1 MIAAA
6 SLRAFAGAPQ
16 IDLRRYTAVFSCQQ
30 WPPWWPGMRLRG
42 QGSEGWH
49 SPNTLRER
57 TCAHRAAGIRRTTTS
72 AERHVRTHFVWPS
85 VPKICVIACLL
96 LGLVSEC
103 GRPSMSPR
111 AAVAVDLYLGKEAAI
126 SPIGRCSG
134 SAMACEAPATSPS
147 TLDQEQ
153 RKVYAEGAADEEH
166 ALLREVISTID
177 RHYYDIKNEE
187 GASTSSRAHVYN
199 GMAVDQLRA
208 ALDARKLTSREATYK
223 EIRKIVSSLG
233 DKYSRFIPQSE
244 AASLT
249 KYDVSS
255 IGLVLIRQVYSLTH
269 THTHMKSMTSHG
281 SDWSSFDRTTCM
293 CVRAYVRV
301 CVCVCVRARACVC
314 VCVKSM
320 TSQQGPWSTFD
331 RAMNFWSQR
340 THIRARRRPQQG
352 SSAGI
357 A

>member
-1 MIAAA
+1 MIANLMIANA
-6 SLRAFAGAPQ
+6 DFWFVATPQMGPRDLHGHHQLRCA
-16 IDLRRYTAVFSCQQ
+16 AVFFGQR
-30 WPPWWPGMRLRG
+30 WPPSVP
-42 QGSEGWH
+42 
-49 SPNTLRER
+49 RER
-57 TCAHRAAGIRRTTTS
+57 NCAHRAAGIRSTITNAVRHGRTP
-72 AERHVRTHFVWPS
+72 FVWPS
-85 VPKICVIACLL
+85 VPKICVCMHIACLL
-96 LGLVSEC
+96 LGLASEYA
-103 GRPSMSPR
+103 RPSMSPR
-111 AAVAVDLYLGKEAAI
+111 AAVAADLYLVKEAAI

-134 SAMACEAPATSPS
+134 SAMVCEAPATSLS
-147 TLDQEQ
+147 TLDLEQ
-153 RKVYAEGAADEEH
+153 RKVDTEGAADEEH

-199 GMAVDQLRA
+199 GMAVDQLRE

-223 EIRKIVSSLG
+223 EIRKIVSRLG

-281 SDWSSFDRTTCM
+281 SDWSSFDRTMCM

-301 CVCVCVRARACVC
+301 CVCVCVRARVCVC

-320 TSQQGPWSTFD
+320 TSQHGPWSTFD

>member
-1 MIAAA
+1 
-6 SLRAFAGAPQ
+6 
-16 IDLRRYTAVFSCQQ
+16 
-30 WPPWWPGMRLRG
+30 MRLRG

-255 IGLVLIRQVYSLTH
+255 IGLVLIRQVHKHTHTHAHTH
-269 THTHMKSMTSHG
+269 THTHE
-281 SDWSSFDRTTCM
+281 DYDVSSIGLVFIRQDHVHVCM
-293 CVRAYVRV
+293 CVCACACVRVRVRV
-301 CVCVCVRARACVC
+301 CEEYV
-314 VCVKSM
+314 S
-320 TSQQGPWSTFD
+320 
-331 RAMNFWSQR
+331 
-340 THIRARRRPQQG
+340 
-352 SSAGI
+352 
-357 A
+357 